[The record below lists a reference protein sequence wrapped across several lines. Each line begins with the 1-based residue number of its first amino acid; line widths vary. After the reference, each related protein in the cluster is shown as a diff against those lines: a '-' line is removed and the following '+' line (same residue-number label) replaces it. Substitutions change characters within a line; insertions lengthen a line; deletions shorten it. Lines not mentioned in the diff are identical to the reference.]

1 MDLWTAKAN
10 EEMLQAAIAEAR
22 ASIIKQNKA
31 FDASEIRILV
41 DCALD
46 EHENLTRRIMVKI
59 GDQTFFRSR
68 TNNFTKR
75 DGIDRLVE
83 TTGKSKLAEWFW
95 GLEYRLIE
103 ASTSLAS
110 MFRASK
116 TLENFKQGLKEANH
130 G

>member
-1 MDLWTAKAN
+1 MDLWTAQAN

-22 ASIIKQNKA
+22 ATIIKQNKA
-31 FDASEIRILV
+31 FDASEIRILME
-41 DCALD
+41 CALD
-46 EHENLTRRIMVKI
+46 ENEGITRRILVKI
-59 GDQTFFRSR
+59 GDETFFRTR
-68 TNNFTKR
+68 RNNLTKQ

-83 TTGKSKLAEWFW
+83 STHKSQIAEWFW